1 MSLLMRRS
9 APSCNAIWGRSGYW
23 SRDAGNLRQKL
34 RKLVSKTQKT
44 RDPDLTLPQQ
54 RGVRIGLRDRRRSG
68 PMRPFYVLFS
78 IIVLLGVVGLA
89 EAGLNGSGPY
99 ECQNRANAI
108 GRGSYIYTMAK
119 MNAVTSW
126 IEEQQAIDPTFSSW
140 HHAQNK
146 KLFCAARRGTHY
158 QRCIALAEPCRLRR
172 VERSASGIP

>member
-1 MSLLMRRS
+1 MRG
-9 APSCNAIWGRSGYW
+9 CN
-23 SRDAGNLRQKL
+23 
-34 RKLVSKTQKT
+34 
-44 RDPDLTLPQQ
+44 LTFPKQQ
-54 RGVRIGLRDRRRSG
+54 RVSIELRNRRRSG
-68 PMRPFYVLFS
+68 SMRPVYVLFS

-89 EAGLNGSGPY
+89 EASLNGSGLY

-172 VERSASGIP
+172 VGRSASGIP